1 MRVIHCNAWLAG
13 GVVGHSHSEATALRA
28 GLYRDNNKKGLGAGR
43 SGEAEAEASKAA
55 AIRSAQRADKL
66 AAQLDSAQHAAADQ
80 SCLTKELQA
89 DIPHPHV
96 YFSPLRHV
104 RKNCAPWQLPLAG
117 VVLFIPDEC
126 LLYVCR
132 S

>member
-96 YFSPLRHV
+96 YFFTFKACAQELCTMAASSGWGSP
-104 RKNCAPWQLPLAG
+104 
-117 VVLFIPDEC
+117 I
-126 LLYVCR
+126 YT
-132 S
+132 